1 MPPLLTRI
9 SPFVIARTQ
18 RRRLHLVH
26 EIFTK
31 HPNGKLAACKK
42 QKLELQ
48 PKPFRIK
55 TPSGVVTLNS
65 VREAF
70 KYIKPMTHLMKVDGK
85 QIYQVTSLEL
95 PPPLLDE
102 RGNLRELPGP
112 RKGSALEIQLTTGCS
127 SADLKS
133 VLSRAYQAL
142 LSKRVDFRRVE
153 FHVKV
158 KEDNTNTWALKNC
171 AHLRPE
177 IILAAMPEDTLVLA
191 PLLADGRSEMMWA
204 LHRMRTP
211 LELEEKRA
219 ENIARG
225 LMKGGTTSWVDDNQD
240 EELDLRDLK
249 VRDFSESNTSTRRQP
264 HSVVVGNGIDIDK
277 PQAATDVSRSETKE
291 EKSRDANLRMIQRYE
306 KVWDTPSKWFNRTW
320 KRKAWQGSKRFLKKQ
335 EQRRRRVAKKGE
347 NRMKEQAEA
356 REIQKLR
363 RKREKEEKKRK
374 RENKR
379 A

>member
-1 MPPLLTRI
+1 MKVPPLLTRI

-42 QKLELQ
+42 ENLQLQ
-48 PKPFRIK
+48 PKPFQIE
-55 TPSGVVTLNS
+55 TPSEAVTVNS

-70 KYIKPMTHLMKVDGK
+70 KYIKPMTHLTKVDGK
-85 QIYQVTSLEL
+85 HIYQVTSLKL

-112 RKGSALEIQLTTGCS
+112 REGSAHVIQLTTGCS
-127 SADLKS
+127 SADLKT
-133 VLSRAYQAL
+133 VLSRAYQVL

-158 KEDNTNTWALKNC
+158 EGDRTNHWALKNC

-191 PLLADGRSEMMWA
+191 PLLAEGRSEMVWA
-204 LHRMRTP
+204 LHRMRTS

-225 LMKGGTTSWVDDNQD
+225 LMKGGTTSRVDDNQD
-240 EELDLRDLK
+240 EELDLRDLE

-264 HSVVVGNGIDIDK
+264 HSIVVGDGIDVDK
-277 PQAATDVSRSETKE
+277 PQAATDMSRSETKE
-291 EKSRDANLRMIQRYE
+291 EKSGDANLRMIQRCE
-306 KVWDTPSKWFNRTW
+306 KVWDTPSKKFNRAW
-320 KRKAWQGSKRFLKKQ
+320 KREAWQGSKRFLKKQ
-335 EQRRRRVAKKGE
+335 ARRRLDVAFKGKWK
-347 NRMKEQAEA
+347 RKLQAEA
-356 REIQKLR
+356 RKIQKR
-363 RKREKEEKKRK
+363 TEEREKR
-374 RENKR
+374 R